1 MKKNMNTKQIVGLVV
16 LAALV
21 FSILGMVYGKAVSYS
36 EADLDTAVEDA
47 VEQVKSDMYNQG
59 EVDELVAQATEG
71 LLNPEEVQIQIDA
84 KDTKITELESELAS
98 TAAEIPEVEVGYKL
112 DEIEINGTVTKTLSD
127 KHIALFDGEVTF
139 DDDTYDAEESLSLSG
154 LIQKANG
161 NDFKE
166 NTFLQIPVKSIEYVF
181 SVENSFNTSKIGVDE
196 TLEISLLGKEVE
208 ISEWIKGKITLT
220 SGTEYTFV
228 EGEAKEIDGQTV
240 IVVSISDAT
249 EKVLVKV
256 GEETHVLEVT
266 DTESFG
272 DLDVYCKEVLSNE
285 AGDVTP
291 DIVTLKI
298 GEDIKT
304 VIEDGAY
311 DEDDDF
317 NVWEWEITDKQ
328 IMLTNTEEFMYLDED
343 DTEFNVLGAGEKLCL
358 PNDYACVEY
367 NGLDE
372 ETYEDYK
379 FYISNDKEFVIVK
392 GNFQS
397 GTNDIDKIFIDITNG
412 KIYDD
417 DDKLTPLTNVE
428 FGNSGIKLDT
438 LKTAG
443 TIFTNAGFNFKYDKT
458 NFILYELNC
467 YIGSDIYIGDEED
480 NYRSLYGAIAIS
492 PKDNLEDSIVRLSI
506 PEEQLY
512 GSITVY

>member
-112 DEIEINGTVTKTLSD
+112 DEIEIDGTVTKTLSD

-208 ISEWIKGKITLT
+208 ISNWETGKITLT

-343 DTEFNVLGAGEKLCL
+343 DTEFNVLGAVEKLCL

-367 NGLDE
+367 NGLEQE
-372 ETYEDYK
+372 ETETYK
-379 FYISNDKEFVIVK
+379 FDLYTKGATDYIRVK
-392 GNFQS
+392 GNFVN
-397 GTNDIDKIFIDITNG
+397 GLNDFE
-412 KIYDD
+412 KIYIDPITKNIY
-417 DDKLTPLTNVE
+417 DKDENELFGDIELGDTEMLLVPGSLFIKVQNNDWPKEFRVDYTLENVE
-428 FGNSGIKLDT
+428 VN
-438 LKTAG
+438 
-443 TIFTNAGFNFKYDKT
+443 NMV
-458 NFILYELNC
+458 
-467 YIGSDIYIGDEED
+467 DIISDEEYD
-480 NYRSLYGAIAIS
+480 YRTLYGIIVENPDDS
-492 PKDNLEDSIVRLSI
+492 CEDQDFTIVV
-506 PEEQLY
+506 PEEQLM